1 MFTLLLL
8 SSSPVALFVPK
19 IFLVLVVSGEENDA
33 SSSSRCRC
41 ASSRGGRGGAGR
53 TIGRRPRLL
62 HISMNAPQERNTA
75 NRTWPGLMRSILMLL
90 LLSFSFFLSLS
101 FSLSVSRTKRV
112 FDVCFYEDSVGEIW
126 SCCGE
131 VFYSFRRD
139 ISYFKNNTV
148 VVVRASTVGSSKLS
162 LSFSLIL
169 IRSAPRPSTLPRQT
183 AAHFS
188 NNIPLTST
196 KRPR

>member
-1 MFTLLLL
+1 M
-8 SSSPVALFVPK
+8 
-19 IFLVLVVSGEENDA
+19 I
-33 SSSSRCRC
+33 
-41 ASSRGGRGGAGR
+41 
-53 TIGRRPRLL
+53 
-62 HISMNAPQERNTA
+62 
-75 NRTWPGLMRSILMLL
+75 L
-90 LLSFSFFLSLS
+90 LLSFFLFLS
-101 FSLSVSRTKRV
+101 FSLSLSLCLAHKACLMCVFMKIPLGREYIKARGSNAKKVVVVVVVVRRTRKENV
-112 FDVCFYEDSVGEIW
+112 AC
-126 SCCGE
+126 CCGE

-139 ISYFKNNTV
+139 ISYFQNNTV

-169 IRSAPRPSTLPRQT
+169 ICSAPRPSTLPRQT

>member
-1 MFTLLLL
+1 MILLL
-8 SSSPVALFVPK
+8 SSFLF
-19 IFLVLVVSGEENDA
+19 
-33 SSSSRCRC
+33 
-41 ASSRGGRGGAGR
+41 
-53 TIGRRPRLL
+53 
-62 HISMNAPQERNTA
+62 
-75 NRTWPGLMRSILMLL
+75 
-90 LLSFSFFLSLS
+90 LS
-101 FSLSVSRTKRV
+101 FSLFLSVSRAQSV
-112 FDVCFYEDSVGEIW
+112 FGVCFYEDSVAREEYIKARGSNAKKVVVLVIIVRRTRRENVFAR
-126 SCCGE
+126 CCGE

-139 ISYFKNNTV
+139 ISQLFKNNNTV

-188 NNIPLTST
+188 NNTPLTST

>member
-1 MFTLLLL
+1 MCVFMKIPLGREYIKARGSNAKKVVVVVVVVVRRTRKEN
-8 SSSPVALFVPK
+8 VA
-19 IFLVLVVSGEENDA
+19 
-33 SSSSRCRC
+33 R
-41 ASSRGGRGGAGR
+41 
-53 TIGRRPRLL
+53 
-62 HISMNAPQERNTA
+62 
-75 NRTWPGLMRSILMLL
+75 
-90 LLSFSFFLSLS
+90 
-101 FSLSVSRTKRV
+101 
-112 FDVCFYEDSVGEIW
+112 
-126 SCCGE
+126 CCGE